1 LGGRRGRERRNL
13 LFHFDVVVC
22 PQNTHESAAAQPGTR
37 MSKSLRILI
46 VEDSE
51 EDTELLLHE
60 LRGAAFDPSF
70 ERVDTPAAMSAA
82 LEHQNW
88 DLVVAD
94 FSMPQFNAL
103 AALELLNKKGLD
115 LPFIIVSGTIGE
127 ELAVSAMKN
136 GARDYIMKG
145 NLRRLVPA
153 VERELSEAAQRRE
166 RKRAEEELRINQEQF
181 RVAREIQQRLFP
193 KSAPQS
199 EVFDIAGASYPAEAT
214 GGDYFDYLSMA
225 DGCLGIVVADV
236 TGHGVGP
243 ALLMAETRAYLRTL
257 ALNARDAGE
266 ILTRANRV
274 LAEDVDFERFVTVIL
289 ARLDPRSRSLDYASA
304 GHPSGY
310 VLDAAG
316 QVKAKLKR
324 LGVPL
329 GIQPDIDYAAG
340 PAISLSAG
348 DIVLLLTDGIEEAM
362 SPENAFFG
370 VDKILEVVRAH
381 SGRNAEEILEA
392 LYRAVRDF
400 SQGLPQLDDLTVVVV
415 KVKPSG

>member
-1 LGGRRGRERRNL
+1 M
-13 LFHFDVVVC
+13 
-22 PQNTHESAAAQPGTR
+22 PGSR
-37 MSKSLRILI
+37 MNKNLRILI

-60 LRGAAFDPSF
+60 LRGAAFDPAF

-82 LEHQNW
+82 LDHQNW

-103 AALELLNKKGLD
+103 AALELLNKRGLD

-166 RKRAEEELRINQEQF
+166 RKRAEEELRTNQEQF

-225 DGCLGIVVADV
+225 GGCLGIVVADV

-257 ALNARDAGE
+257 ALNARDAGD

-289 ARLDPRSRSLDYASA
+289 ARLDPRSPSLNYASA

-316 QVKAKLKR
+316 QVKARLKR

-340 PAISLSAG
+340 PVISLSAG

-381 SGRNAEEILEA
+381 SGRTAGEIVEA

-415 KVKPSG
+415 KVKPSGE

>member
-1 LGGRRGRERRNL
+1 
-13 LFHFDVVVC
+13 
-22 PQNTHESAAAQPGTR
+22 
-37 MSKSLRILI
+37 MSKSIRILI

-51 EDTELLLHE
+51 EDTQLLLHE
-60 LRGAAFDPSF
+60 LRRGAYDPAF

-82 LEHQNW
+82 LDQQNW

-127 ELAVSAMKN
+127 ETAVTAMKN

-153 VERELSEAAQRRE
+153 VERELSEAVQRRE
-166 RKRAEEELRINQEQF
+166 RKRAEQELRINQEQF

-193 KSAPQS
+193 KTSPQS
-199 EVFDIAGASYPAEAT
+199 GVFDIAGASYPAEAT

-257 ALNARDAGE
+257 ALNAGDAGD

-274 LAEDVDFERFVTVIL
+274 LAGDVDFERFVTVIL
-289 ARLDPRSRSLDYASA
+289 ARLDPRSQSLVYASA

-310 VLDAAG
+310 VLDADG
-316 QVKAKLKR
+316 QVKARLKR

-329 GIQPDIDYAAG
+329 GIRPDIDYAAG
-340 PAISLSAG
+340 PVISLAAG
-348 DIVLLLTDGIEEAM
+348 DIVLLLTDGLEEAM
-362 SPENAFFG
+362 SPQNTFFG
-370 VDKILEVVRAH
+370 VDQILEVVRAH
-381 SGRNAEEILEA
+381 SERTAGEIVEA
-392 LYRAVRDF
+392 LYHAVRDF

-415 KVKPSG
+415 KVKPSGR

>member
-1 LGGRRGRERRNL
+1 VRATRPRQSATRQPERVGRHRRKSLG
-13 LFHFDVVVC
+13 
-22 PQNTHESAAAQPGTR
+22 AQPGTR

-51 EDTELLLHE
+51 EDTQLLLHE
-60 LRGAAFDPSF
+60 LRSAAYDPAF
-70 ERVDTPAAMSAA
+70 ERVDTSAAMSAA
-82 LEHQNW
+82 LDRQNW
-88 DLVVAD
+88 DLIVAD

-127 ELAVSAMKN
+127 ETAVTAMKN

-153 VERELSEAAQRRE
+153 VERELSEAVQRRE

-193 KSAPQS
+193 KTSPQS

-225 DGCLGIVVADV
+225 DGCQGIVVADV

-257 ALNARDAGE
+257 ARNARDAGV
-266 ILTRANRV
+266 ILTRVNRV

-289 ARLDPRSRSLDYASA
+289 VRLDPRSRSLDYASA

-316 QVKAKLKR
+316 QVKARLKR

-329 GIQPDIDYAAG
+329 GIQPEIVYAAS
-340 PAISLSAG
+340 PVISLSTG

-362 SPENAFFG
+362 SPDDAFFG
-370 VDKILEVVRAH
+370 VDPILDVVRAH
-381 SGRNAEEILEA
+381 SERTAREIVQA
-392 LYRAVRDF
+392 LFQAVRDF
-400 SQGLPQLDDLTVVVV
+400 SHGLPQLDDLTVVVV

>member
-1 LGGRRGRERRNL
+1 
-13 LFHFDVVVC
+13 
-22 PQNTHESAAAQPGTR
+22 

-51 EDTELLLHE
+51 EDTELLLNE
-60 LRGAAFDPSF
+60 LRRAAYEPVF

-82 LEHQNW
+82 LEQQNW
-88 DLVVAD
+88 DLIVAD

-127 ELAVSAMKN
+127 ELAVTAMKN

-153 VERELSEAAQRRE
+153 VERELSEAVQRRE

-193 KSAPQS
+193 KSSPQS
-199 EVFDIAGASYPAEAT
+199 AVFDIAGASYPAEAT

-257 ALNARDAGE
+257 AMNASDAGD
-266 ILTRANRV
+266 ILTRTNRV

-289 ARLDPRSRSLDYASA
+289 VRLDPRSQSLNYASA

-310 VLDAAG
+310 VLDGAG
-316 QVKAKLKR
+316 DVKATLKR

-329 GIQPDIDYAAG
+329 GIQLDLEYAVS
-340 PAISLSAG
+340 PVISLSAG

-362 SPENAFFG
+362 SPDDAFFG
-370 VDKILEVVRAH
+370 VDPILDVVRAH
-381 SGRNAEEILEA
+381 SERTAREIVQA
-392 LYRAVRDF
+392 LFQAVRDF
-400 SQGLPQLDDLTVVVV
+400 SHDLPQLDDLTVVVV

>member
-1 LGGRRGRERRNL
+1 
-13 LFHFDVVVC
+13 
-22 PQNTHESAAAQPGTR
+22 
-37 MSKSLRILI
+37 MSKPLRILI

-51 EDTELLLHE
+51 EDTQLLLHE
-60 LRGAAFDPSF
+60 LRRGAYDPAF

-82 LEHQNW
+82 LDQQNW

-127 ELAVSAMKN
+127 ETAVTAMKN

-214 GGDYFDYLSMA
+214 GGDYFDYVPMA
-225 DGCLGIVVADV
+225 DGCLGVVVADV

-243 ALLMAETRAYLRTL
+243 ALWMAETRAYLRTL
-257 ALNARDAGE
+257 AINATDVGE

-274 LAEDVDFERFVTVIL
+274 LAEDVDFERFVTLIL
-289 ARLDPRSRSLDYASA
+289 AKLDPKSLTLVYTSA
-304 GHPSGY
+304 GHPTGY
-310 VLDAAG
+310 VIEPSG
-316 QVKAKLKR
+316 NVKALPR
-324 LGVPL
+324 RTGVPL
-329 GIQPDIDYAAG
+329 G
-340 PAISLSAG
+340 
-348 DIVLLLTDGIEEAM
+348 
-362 SPENAFFG
+362 
-370 VDKILEVVRAH
+370 
-381 SGRNAEEILEA
+381 
-392 LYRAVRDF
+392 
-400 SQGLPQLDDLTVVVV
+400 LP
-415 KVKPSG
+415 P